1 LSSLLPAFGGLG
13 FTLIAFVVCLSII
26 VFIHEYG
33 HYIVGRWSGIH
44 AEVFS
49 IGFGPVLFA
58 RVDRRGT
65 VWQLA
70 AIPLGGYVRF
80 KGDKGA
86 ASDADTSALQDMDV
100 AERRSTMHGAPL
112 WARAAT
118 VAAGP
123 VFNFILS
130 LILFFGLSVNQGVT
144 KNPLTVGQVYDVPQ
158 VSEVQVGDILR
169 RVGSVD
175 VPADGDFSDFFLAI
189 RENPDGPIIDYGV
202 ERDGRDIVV
211 RGPAMDLA
219 RISSLIPRS
228 AAIEAG
234 LKVGDVITH
243 VNGTP
248 INYFSDLKV
257 AVEGSNG
264 APLLLSVYRAGEML
278 DFDLQP
284 KKVEEQN
291 DQGGYDVFW
300 RIGIVST
307 LYAFEPESEAIGI
320 GEAAQNAARTT
331 YSVMKA
337 SITGLVDVVTGAIS
351 SCNLSGPIGIAE
363 TSGQMARQGGDS
375 LIWFI
380 AVLSTAVGL
389 INLFPIPVLDGGH
402 LVFHGYE
409 AVTGRPPNLR
419 VMNAMMMAG
428 LAIVLSFMLF
438 ALFND
443 VFCP

>member
-1 LSSLLPAFGGLG
+1 MSSLLPAFGGLG

-331 YSVMKA
+331 YSAMKA

>member
-100 AERRSTMHGAPL
+100 VERRSTMHGAPL
-112 WARAAT
+112 WARAVT

-402 LVFHGYE
+402 LVFHSYE

>member
-1 LSSLLPAFGGLG
+1 MSSLLPAFGGVG

-264 APLLLSVYRAGEML
+264 APLLLSVYRAGETL

-307 LYAFEPESEAIGI
+307 LYAFEPESEAIGV

-419 VMNAMMMAG
+419 VMNVMMMAG

>member
-1 LSSLLPAFGGLG
+1 MSSLLPAFGGLG

-65 VWQLA
+65 VWQVA

>member
-1 LSSLLPAFGGLG
+1 MSSLLPAFGGLG

-44 AEVFS
+44 AEIFS

-65 VWQLA
+65 VWQVA

-86 ASDADTSALQDMDV
+86 ASDADTSALQDMDE

-123 VFNFILS
+123 VFNFIMS

-264 APLLLSVYRAGEML
+264 APLLLSVYRAGETL

-307 LYAFEPESEAIGI
+307 LYAFEPESEAIGV

>member
-1 LSSLLPAFGGLG
+1 
-13 FTLIAFVVCLSII
+13 
-26 VFIHEYG
+26 
-33 HYIVGRWSGIH
+33 
-44 AEVFS
+44 
-49 IGFGPVLFA
+49 
-58 RVDRRGT
+58 
-65 VWQLA
+65 
-70 AIPLGGYVRF
+70 
-80 KGDKGA
+80 
-86 ASDADTSALQDMDV
+86 
-100 AERRSTMHGAPL
+100 
-112 WARAAT
+112 
-118 VAAGP
+118 
-123 VFNFILS
+123 
-130 LILFFGLSVNQGVT
+130 LFFGLSISQGVT

-158 VSEVQVGDILR
+158 VSEVQVGDILK
-169 RVGSVD
+169 RVGSID
-175 VPADGDFSDFFLAI
+175 VPADGEFSDFFLAI
-189 RENPDGPIIDYGV
+189 RENPDGPIIDYVV
-202 ERDGRDIVV
+202 ERKGRVV
-211 RGPAMDLA
+211 VVQGPAMDLA

-243 VNGTP
+243 VNGDP
-248 INYFSDLKV
+248 IHYFSDLKV

-264 APLLLSVYRAGEML
+264 APLSLRVYRAGETL

-307 LYAFEPESEAIGI
+307 LYAFEPESEAIGVT
-320 GEAAQNAARTT
+320 EAAQNAARTT

-428 LAIVLSFMLF
+428 LAIVLSFMMF

>member
-1 LSSLLPAFGGLG
+1 MSSLLPAFGGLG

-44 AEVFS
+44 AEIFS

-65 VWQLA
+65 VWQVA

-86 ASDADTSALQDMDV
+86 ASDADTSALQDMDE

-264 APLLLSVYRAGEML
+264 APLLLSVYRAGETL

-307 LYAFEPESEAIGI
+307 LYAFEPESEAIGV

>member
-1 LSSLLPAFGGLG
+1 MSSLLPAFGGLG

-65 VWQLA
+65 VWQVA

-86 ASDADTSALQDMDV
+86 ASDADTSALQDMDE

-175 VPADGDFSDFFLAI
+175 VPADGDYSDFFLAI
-189 RENPDGPIIDYGV
+189 RENPDGPIIEYGV

-264 APLLLSVYRAGEML
+264 APLLLSVYRAGETL

-307 LYAFEPESEAIGI
+307 LYAFEPESEAIGV